1 MSRRKELTIEAA
13 GYGIGYSV
21 YEWGRYARNSVLAG
35 QRKKQYIDG
44 FDTLEDAQ
52 EAYPTATVCAYRSAN
67 NTFSHLPDG
76 PDINW

>member
-44 FDTLEDAQ
+44 FDTLEEAQ
-52 EAYPTATVCAYRSAN
+52 EAFPAAKVTGHRSAH
-67 NTFSHLPDG
+67 NTFDHLPDG
-76 PDINW
+76 PNLGW